1 MSYAWRSSAMTTIPE
16 DRLDPDWIDY
26 EGIIGY
32 DQVDHKYTLQLNR
45 HLHFFDSKEEAEV
58 YLETH

>member
-1 MSYAWRSSAMTTIPE
+1 MTTVPE

-45 HLHFFDSKEEAEV
+45 HVHFFDRKKEAEV

>member
-1 MSYAWRSSAMTTIPE
+1 MTTVPE

-32 DQVDHKYTLQLNR
+32 DQGDHKYTLQLNR

>member
-1 MSYAWRSSAMTTIPE
+1 MTTVPE

-45 HLHFFDSKEEAEV
+45 HLHIFDTKLEAEEW
-58 YLETH
+58 LETH